1 MSIHQRKGATF
12 VYLLCWSSYKR
23 NRRDVCM
30 EHGTNKKY
38 SYETNKPGL
47 PLFKK
52 NGEHR
57 APTQQRLN

>member
-1 MSIHQRKGATF
+1 
-12 VYLLCWSSYKR
+12 
-23 NRRDVCM
+23 M

-47 PLFKK
+47 LCLKK
-52 NGEHR
+52 NGERR